1 MKKYINVLCVLILA
15 MTLIDLVSTFF
26 VGSRDVSV
34 SLDPKS
40 LSMGTAVFLLVVV
53 LVALAAVIICFV
65 TFIKFI
71 LNVNRNEVFT
81 TKNISLLRKYGV
93 YTLLCGVCMIILIV
107 YMGIALNE
115 ALTDCLD
122 TFIEGFFALLMGEV
136 FCIGLKMQE
145 GKNIGD
151 HGDR

>member
-1 MKKYINVLCVLILA
+1 MNVLCVLILA
-15 MTLIDLVSTFF
+15 LTLIDLVSTFF
-26 VGSRDVSV
+26 VGSRDVSI

-40 LSMGTAVFLLVVV
+40 LSLGTAVFLLVVA
-53 LVALAAVIICFV
+53 LVALAAIIICFV

-81 TKNISLLRKYGV
+81 KKNISLLRKYGV
-93 YTLLCGVCMIILIV
+93 SALLIGVCMIILIV

-136 FCIGLKMQE
+136 FSIGLKMQE
-145 GKNIGD
+145 GKNTAA
-151 HGDR
+151 

>member
-1 MKKYINVLCVLILA
+1 MKKYMNVLCVLILA
-15 MTLIDLVSTFF
+15 LTLIDLVSTFF
-26 VGSRDVSV
+26 VGSRDVSI

-40 LSMGTAVFLLVVV
+40 LSLGTAVFLLVVA

-81 TKNISLLRKYGV
+81 KKNISLLRKYGV
-93 YTLLCGVCMIILIV
+93 SALLSGVCMIILIV
-107 YMGIALNE
+107 FMGIALNE

-136 FCIGLKMQE
+136 FSIGLKMQE
-145 GKNIGD
+145 DKNTAK
-151 HGDR
+151 

>member
-1 MKKYINVLCVLILA
+1 
-15 MTLIDLVSTFF
+15 
-26 VGSRDVSV
+26 
-34 SLDPKS
+34 
-40 LSMGTAVFLLVVV
+40 MGTAVFLLVVV
-53 LVALAAVIICFV
+53 LVAFAAAIICFV

-93 YTLLCGVCMIILIV
+93 SALLSGVCMIILIV

-136 FCIGLKMQE
+136 FSIGLKMQE
-145 GKNIGD
+145 GKNTAA
-151 HGDR
+151 

>member
-1 MKKYINVLCVLILA
+1 MKKYMNVLCVLILA
-15 MTLIDLVSTFF
+15 LTLIDLVSTFF
-26 VGSRDVSV
+26 VGSRDVSI

-40 LSMGTAVFLLVVV
+40 LSLGTAVFLLVVA

-81 TKNISLLRKYGV
+81 KKNISLLRKYGV
-93 YTLLCGVCMIILIV
+93 SALLSGVCMIILIV

-136 FCIGLKMQE
+136 FSIGLKMQE
-145 GKNIGD
+145 GKNTTA
-151 HGDR
+151 

>member
-81 TKNISLLRKYGV
+81 KKNISLLRKYGV
-93 YTLLCGVCMIILIV
+93 SALLSGVCMIILIV

>member
-1 MKKYINVLCVLILA
+1 MKKYMNVLCVLILA
-15 MTLIDLVSTFF
+15 LTLIDLVSTFF
-26 VGSRDVSV
+26 VGSRDVSI

-40 LSMGTAVFLLVVV
+40 LSLGTAVFLLVVA
-53 LVALAAVIICFV
+53 LVALAAIIICFV

-81 TKNISLLRKYGV
+81 KKNISLLRKYGV
-93 YTLLCGVCMIILIV
+93 SALLIGVCMIILIV

-122 TFIEGFFALLMGEV
+122 TLIEGFFALLMGEV
-136 FCIGLKMQE
+136 FSIGLRMQE
-145 GKNIGD
+145 GKKTAA
-151 HGDR
+151 

>member
-1 MKKYINVLCVLILA
+1 MKKYMNVLCVLILA
-15 MTLIDLVSTFF
+15 LTLIDLVSTFF
-26 VGSRDVSV
+26 VGSRDVSI
-34 SLDPKS
+34 SLDPQS
-40 LSMGTAVFLLVVV
+40 LSLGTAVFLLVVV
-53 LVALAAVIICFV
+53 LVAFAAAIICFV

-81 TKNISLLRKYGV
+81 KKNISLLRKYGV
-93 YTLLCGVCMIILIV
+93 SALLIGVCMIILIV

-136 FCIGLKMQE
+136 FSIGLKMQE
-145 GKNIGD
+145 GKNTAA
-151 HGDR
+151 

>member
-1 MKKYINVLCVLILA
+1 MKKYMNVLCVLILA
-15 MTLIDLVSTFF
+15 LTLIDLVSTFF
-26 VGSRDVSV
+26 VGSRDVSI

-40 LSMGTAVFLLVVV
+40 LSLGTAVFLLVVA
-53 LVALAAVIICFV
+53 LVALAAIIICFV

-81 TKNISLLRKYGV
+81 KKNISLLRKYGV
-93 YTLLCGVCMIILIV
+93 SALLIGVCMIILIV

-136 FCIGLKMQE
+136 FSIGLKMQE
-145 GKNIGD
+145 GKNTAA
-151 HGDR
+151 

>member
-1 MKKYINVLCVLILA
+1 MKKYMNVLCVLILA
-15 MTLIDLVSTFF
+15 LTLIDLVSTFF
-26 VGSRDVSV
+26 VGSRDVSI
-34 SLDPKS
+34 SLDPQS
-40 LSMGTAVFLLVVV
+40 LSLGTAVFLLVVA

-81 TKNISLLRKYGV
+81 KKNISLLRRYGISA
-93 YTLLCGVCMIILIV
+93 LLSGVCMIILIV

-136 FCIGLKMQE
+136 FSIGLKMQE
-145 GKNIGD
+145 GKNTTA
-151 HGDR
+151 

>member
-1 MKKYINVLCVLILA
+1 MKKYMNVLCVLILA
-15 MTLIDLVSTFF
+15 LTLIDLVSTFF
-26 VGSRDVSV
+26 VGSRDVSI
-34 SLDPKS
+34 SLDPQS
-40 LSMGTAVFLLVVV
+40 LSLGTAVFLLVVA

-81 TKNISLLRKYGV
+81 KKNISLLRKYGV
-93 YTLLCGVCMIILIV
+93 SALLSGVCMIILIV
-107 YMGIALNE
+107 FMGIALNE

-136 FCIGLKMQE
+136 FSIGLKMQG
-145 GKNIGD
+145 GKNTAA
-151 HGDR
+151 

>member
-81 TKNISLLRKYGV
+81 KKNISLLRKYGV
-93 YTLLCGVCMIILIV
+93 SALLSGVCMIILIV

-136 FCIGLKMQE
+136 FSIGLKMQG
-145 GKNIGD
+145 GKNTAA
-151 HGDR
+151 

>member
-1 MKKYINVLCVLILA
+1 MKKYMNVLCVLILA
-15 MTLIDLVSTFF
+15 LTLIDLVSTFF
-26 VGSRDVSV
+26 VGSRDVSI

-40 LSMGTAVFLLVVV
+40 LSLGTAVFLLVVA
-53 LVALAAVIICFV
+53 LVALAAIFICFV

-81 TKNISLLRKYGV
+81 KKNISLLRKYGV
-93 YTLLCGVCMIILIV
+93 LIV

-136 FCIGLKMQE
+136 FSIGLKMQE
-145 GKNIGD
+145 GKNTAA
-151 HGDR
+151 

>member
-1 MKKYINVLCVLILA
+1 MKKYINLLCVLILA
-15 MTLIDLVSTFF
+15 LTLIDLFSTFF
-26 VGSRDVSV
+26 VRGQSV
-34 SLDPKS
+34 NMTIDLDS
-40 LSMGTAVFLLVVV
+40 LSLGALVFLLVIS
-53 LVALAAVIICFV
+53 LVAFAAIVICFV

-145 GKNIGD
+145 GKNTAA
-151 HGDR
+151 

>member
-1 MKKYINVLCVLILA
+1 MKKYMNVLCVLILA
-15 MTLIDLVSTFF
+15 LTLIDLVSTFF
-26 VGSRDVSV
+26 VGSRDVSI
-34 SLDPKS
+34 SLDPQS
-40 LSMGTAVFLLVVV
+40 LSLGTAVFLLVVA

-81 TKNISLLRKYGV
+81 KKNISLLRRYGV
-93 YTLLCGVCMIILIV
+93 SALLSGVCMIILIV

-136 FCIGLKMQE
+136 FSIGLKMQE
-145 GKNIGD
+145 GKNTTA
-151 HGDR
+151 

>member
-1 MKKYINVLCVLILA
+1 MKKYMNVLCVLILA
-15 MTLIDLVSTFF
+15 LTLIDLVSTFF
-26 VGSRDVSV
+26 VGSRDVSI
-34 SLDPKS
+34 SLDPQS
-40 LSMGTAVFLLVVV
+40 LSLGPAVFLLVVA

-81 TKNISLLRKYGV
+81 KKNISLLRRYGISA
-93 YTLLCGVCMIILIV
+93 LLSGVCMIILIV

-136 FCIGLKMQE
+136 FSIGLKMQE
-145 GKNIGD
+145 GKNTTA
-151 HGDR
+151 

>member
-1 MKKYINVLCVLILA
+1 MKKYMNVLCVLILA
-15 MTLIDLVSTFF
+15 LTLIDLVSTFF
-26 VGSRDVSV
+26 VGSRDVSI
-34 SLDPKS
+34 SLDPQS
-40 LSMGTAVFLLVVV
+40 LSLGTAVFLLVVV
-53 LVALAAVIICFV
+53 LVAFAAAIICFV

-81 TKNISLLRKYGV
+81 KKNISLLRKYGV
-93 YTLLCGVCMIILIV
+93 SALLSGVCMIILIV

-136 FCIGLKMQE
+136 FSIGLKMQE
-145 GKNIGD
+145 GKNTTA
-151 HGDR
+151 

>member
-1 MKKYINVLCVLILA
+1 MKKYMNVLCVLILA
-15 MTLIDLVSTFF
+15 LTLIDLVSTFF
-26 VGSRDVSV
+26 VGSRDVSI
-34 SLDPKS
+34 SLDPQS
-40 LSMGTAVFLLVVV
+40 LSLGTAVFLLAVA

-81 TKNISLLRKYGV
+81 KKNISLLRKYGV
-93 YTLLCGVCMIILIV
+93 SALLSGVCMIILIV

-136 FCIGLKMQE
+136 FSIGLKMQE
-145 GKNIGD
+145 GKNTTA
-151 HGDR
+151 

>member
-1 MKKYINVLCVLILA
+1 MKKYMNVLCVLILA
-15 MTLIDLVSTFF
+15 LTLIDLVSTFF
-26 VGSRDVSV
+26 VGSRDVSI

-40 LSMGTAVFLLVVV
+40 LSLGTAVFLLVVA
-53 LVALAAVIICFV
+53 LVTLAAIFICFV

-81 TKNISLLRKYGV
+81 KKNISLLRKYGV
-93 YTLLCGVCMIILIV
+93 SALLSGVCMIILIV

-136 FCIGLKMQE
+136 FSIGLKMQE
-145 GKNIGD
+145 GKNTAA
-151 HGDR
+151 

>member
-1 MKKYINVLCVLILA
+1 MKKYMNVLCVLILA
-15 MTLIDLVSTFF
+15 LTLIDLVSTFF
-26 VGSRDVSV
+26 VGSRDVSI

-40 LSMGTAVFLLVVV
+40 LSLGTAVFLLVVA

-81 TKNISLLRKYGV
+81 KKNISLLRKYGV
-93 YTLLCGVCMIILIV
+93 SALLSGVCMIILIV

-145 GKNIGD
+145 GKNTTA
-151 HGDR
+151 

>member
-1 MKKYINVLCVLILA
+1 MKKYINLLCVLILA
-15 MTLIDLVSTFF
+15 LTLIDLFSTFF
-26 VGSRDVSV
+26 VRGQSV
-34 SLDPKS
+34 NMTIDLDS
-40 LSMGTAVFLLVVV
+40 LSLGALVFLLVIS
-53 LVALAAVIICFV
+53 LVAFAAIVICFV

-145 GKNIGD
+145 DKNTAK
-151 HGDR
+151 

>member
-15 MTLIDLVSTFF
+15 LTLIDFVSPFF
-26 VGSRDVSV
+26 VSSRRDVSI
-34 SLDPKS
+34 SLDPQS
-40 LSMGTAVFLLVVV
+40 LSLGTAVFLLVVV
-53 LVALAAVIICFV
+53 LVAFAAAIICFV

-81 TKNISLLRKYGV
+81 KKNISLLRKYGV
-93 YTLLCGVCMIILIV
+93 SALLSGVCMIILIV

-122 TFIEGFFALLMGEV
+122 TFIEGFFALLMAEV

-145 GKNIGD
+145 GKNTAA
-151 HGDR
+151 

>member
-1 MKKYINVLCVLILA
+1 MKKYMNVLCVLILA
-15 MTLIDLVSTFF
+15 LTLIDLVSTFF
-26 VGSRDVSV
+26 VGSRDVSI

-40 LSMGTAVFLLVVV
+40 LTLGTAVFLLVVA
-53 LVALAAVIICFV
+53 LVALAAIIICFV

-81 TKNISLLRKYGV
+81 KKNISLLRKYGV
-93 YTLLCGVCMIILIV
+93 SALLCGVCMIILIV

-136 FCIGLKMQE
+136 FSIGLKMQE
-145 GKNIGD
+145 GKNTAA
-151 HGDR
+151 

>member
-1 MKKYINVLCVLILA
+1 MKKYMNVLCVLILA
-15 MTLIDLVSTFF
+15 LTLIDLVSTFF
-26 VGSRDVSV
+26 VGSRDVSIR
-34 SLDPKS
+34 LDPQS
-40 LSMGTAVFLLVVV
+40 LSLGTAVFLLVVA

-81 TKNISLLRKYGV
+81 KKNISLLRKYGV
-93 YTLLCGVCMIILIV
+93 SALLSGVCMIILIV

-136 FCIGLKMQE
+136 FSIGLKMQE
-145 GKNIGD
+145 GKNTTA
-151 HGDR
+151 